1 MKTVNLNRHIT
12 SEGHLLMEFCHYRE
26 TCPQGSLSR
35 NRNPDV
41 FKDYVS
47 CVPGLNASRVG
58 KQKLTEKKQQKLHEY
73 LFVII
78 HRIRKQYLTIS
89 TIFLFLVFVLSFA
102 ICPGAHAQDDMLKLV
117 EKKQTELKDKE
128 SFLKQEE
135 KRLEALKKDV
145 DERIEKYTKI
155 LTQIENLLKKIE
167 QVKEQNFEHIVKTYE
182 TMPPDEA
189 AQRLSSLDE
198 ELLVKIILNMKPK
211 KAAAIMALMDTKKAA
226 SITQSIGS
234 IEKKFPTR

>member
-1 MKTVNLNRHIT
+1 
-12 SEGHLLMEFCHYRE
+12 MELCHYRE
-26 TCPQGSLSR
+26 TCPRCSQSG

-41 FKDYVS
+41 FKDSV
-47 CVPGLNASRVG
+47 SRVPRLKTLRAG
-58 KQKLTEKKQQKLHEY
+58 KQKLTVKKQPQKLREY
-73 LFVII
+73 LYIII
-78 HRIRKQYLTIS
+78 HRIRKQSLTVS
-89 TIFLFLVFVLSFA
+89 ASFLFFVFVLSFA
-102 ICPGAHAQDDMLKLV
+102 ICPGAHAQDDMLKLI

-182 TMPPDEA
+182 TMPPEEA

-198 ELLVKIILNMKPK
+198 ELLVKIILRMKPK

-226 SITQSIGS
+226 SITQSMNS